1 MANFGGGKTL
11 KKRLLLTLGLV
22 TAFTFSACGSTNND
36 MTNSSRQAEQSATES
51 AMTNSTRETEPSETD
66 SAMTNST
73 GQAEPPGTDSE
84 QVKLPENYD
93 KGVLYTTVTRGN
105 TKELLYANRETI
117 EAVKTG
123 KPFPS
128 GTVLTLEIYRDGKL
142 SDLFVSE
149 KRTGWGDKN
158 SPEKSNGDWRYQAFI
173 ADKSVNTKRDIKSC
187 ISCHASQVRDDFV
200 YTYNQMESF
209 KLEDF
214 TASQDNNTESKYAS
228 IPLEDWELNALKAYM
243 ATLSSEKTS

>member
-1 MANFGGGKTL
+1 M
-11 KKRLLLTLGLV
+11 KKLLLLAFGLA
-22 TAFTFSACGSTNND
+22 TAFTFSACGSNNND
-36 MTNSSRQAEQSATES
+36 MTNNTRQAEQSATDS
-51 AMTNSTRETEPSETD
+51 AMTNGTRETEPSG
-66 SAMTNST
+66 A
-73 GQAEPPGTDSE
+73 DSE

-105 TKELLYANRETI
+105 AKELLYASRETI

-128 GTVLTLEIYRDGKL
+128 GTVLTLDIYRDGKL
-142 SDLFVSE
+142 SDIFVSE
-149 KRTGWGDKN
+149 KRTGWGDQN
-158 SPEKSNGDWRYQAFI
+158 SPEKSNGDWRYQTFI

-200 YTYNQMESF
+200 YTYDQMESF

-214 TASQDNNTESKYAS
+214 TASQNNNTESRHAS
-228 IPLEDWELNALKAYM
+228 IPLEDWELDAIKEYM
-243 ATLSSEKTS
+243 ATLSTEKTS

>member
-1 MANFGGGKTL
+1 M
-11 KKRLLLTLGLV
+11 KKLLLLAFGLV
-22 TAFTFSACGSTNND
+22 TAFTFSACGSNNND
-36 MTNSSRQAEQSATES
+36 MTNSTRQAEQSATDS
-51 AMTNSTRETEPSETD
+51 AMSNSTRETEPSGTD
-66 SAMTNST
+66 STMTEST
-73 GQAEPPGTDSE
+73 QQAEPPGTDSE

-105 TKELLYANRETI
+105 AKELLYASRETI

-142 SDLFVSE
+142 SDIFVSE
-149 KRTGWGDKN
+149 KRTGWGDQN
-158 SPEKSNGDWRYQAFI
+158 SAEKSNGEWRYQAFI

-200 YTYNQMESF
+200 YTYDQMESF

-214 TASQDNNTESKYAS
+214 TASQNNSTESRHAS
-228 IPLEDWELNALKAYM
+228 IPVEDWELDALKEYM
-243 ATLSSEKTS
+243 ATLSTEKTS